1 MTDSALA
8 HADRSSTD
16 LARPSPARSSRAR
29 PSPARRS
36 RRGRRQAVLAAG
48 ALAVLG
54 SLSACGGGGADGT
67 GSASAP
73 ASSSSVSSASVASPP
88 SPSTATSAQ
97 VSTAPAAA
105 STAPSPARSAAGGRC
120 HTSEL
125 RAFVGRN
132 DPGAGQE
139 NFPVV
144 LTNAS
149 ERTCTVR
156 GYPGAAFL
164 DASGRQ
170 LGPDPRREPGS
181 GPVTVTLAPG
191 RSAWAGLTFSNPE
204 VSGAEA
210 ATPTTLVVT
219 PPDERDPLRVPWT
232 GGKVPVAGNASS
244 VRLTVLAPGTG
255 P

>member
-1 MTDSALA
+1 M
-8 HADRSSTD
+8 
-16 LARPSPARSSRAR
+16 
-29 PSPARRS
+29 
-36 RRGRRQAVLAAG
+36 V
-48 ALAVLG
+48 VLG
-54 SLSACGGGGADGT
+54 SLGACGTGGADGT
-67 GSASAP
+67 GSASASAP
-73 ASSSSVSSASVASPP
+73 ASSSSVSPSSPASPASP
-88 SPSTATSAQ
+88 SPPPSTAASART
-97 VSTAPAAA
+97 STAPAAA
-105 STAPSPARSAAGGRC
+105 STAPSPARTAAGGRC

-125 RAFVGRN
+125 RASVGRN

-149 ERTCTVR
+149 ARTCTVR

-164 DASGRQ
+164 DAAGRQ

>member
-1 MTDSALA
+1 MA
-8 HADRSSTD
+8 
-16 LARPSPARSSRAR
+16 
-29 PSPARRS
+29 
-36 RRGRRQAVLAAG
+36 
-48 ALAVLG
+48 
-54 SLSACGGGGADGT
+54 
-67 GSASAP
+67 
-73 ASSSSVSSASVASPP
+73 

-97 VSTAPAAA
+97 MSTAPAAA
-105 STAPSPARSAAGGRC
+105 STAPSPARPPAGGRC

-125 RAFVGRN
+125 RASVGRD

-144 LTNAS
+144 LTNVS

-156 GYPGAAFL
+156 GYPGIAFL

-170 LGPDPRREPGS
+170 LGPDPRREPAS

-191 RSAWAGLTFSNPE
+191 RSAWAGLTFSRPE
-204 VSGAEA
+204 VSGAKA